1 MLFVPFVTDF
11 FCLFVA
17 EPWYDASAF
26 LDLAAREVQMQYPI
40 AIIASVALFFSL
52 GTRERLEIRDSF
64 EFEPSAQTVR
74 KIRWPKRSIEV
85 ALSTSLL
92 SPGANIKSDS
102 DVVGAARRALARWS
116 SLSNINF
123 VITWS
128 TATSVS
134 PADAGDGVSLLTI
147 AGTPENE
154 AFNSEATTGRT
165 RVFFDPETGNIAEAD
180 ISINPKPRAEDGTQL
195 QFSTDGTPG
204 TYDLEATFTH
214 EIGHM
219 LGLDH
224 SSVLSSTMQG
234 RQAFNGTFGLPALT
248 ERTLSEEDRQKIRG
262 LYGPKLK
269 LGRIEGRLVDNRTP
283 GTLMPLNGVNVWA
296 ENVVNG
302 RLIAS
307 DVTAEDGTYRLEG
320 LAPGLYRV
328 VVASGADTAQKFRSF
343 ELSSQIIVKPDVAT
357 PLSSSLVPQQASVL
371 NPKVIGLNAEL
382 STVALPLTPG
392 KRVKIYFGGE
402 GVDQVPGTSI
412 AVNSPFFT
420 VDPATLAREQIAA
433 PFPVVSIELQVAA
446 NAPFGDYTL
455 RLQSNSGETAY
466 VPGAITIDPGAASTF
481 ANPVDDFRFF
491 VTQQYTDLT
500 GREPDSA
507 MLDKLTAQLSGCNS
521 RSDCLRMRRIEIS
534 TNLLVEN
541 ELPATGV
548 FLYGLYSA
556 ALGRQPRYAEL
567 ETDRAL
573 ILGQKSELEAMR
585 LALTTAF
592 MERGE
597 FKRRFPATMKP
608 SDFVDSLLAT
618 IVQTTGVDLASERS
632 LLIGLLD
639 DSANGRAAVL
649 TRLASDQ
656 RVVDANYNHALV
668 LFQYFTYLRRNP
680 DEAAYNA
687 WVNTLKSKPLRD
699 PDAARSL
706 VCNFLN
712 STEYQNRFTM
722 VATHTNRECN

>member
-1 MLFVPFVTDF
+1 
-11 FCLFVA
+11 
-17 EPWYDASAF
+17 
-26 LDLAAREVQMQYPI
+26 MQYPV
-40 AIIASVALFFSL
+40 AIIASLALFFSL

-74 KIRWPKRSIEV
+74 KIRWPRKTIEV

-92 SPGANIKSDS
+92 TPGANIKPDS

-123 VITWS
+123 LVTWS
-128 TATSVS
+128 SATSVS

-147 AGTPENE
+147 AVTPENE

-180 ISINPKPRAEDGTQL
+180 ISINPRPRAEDGTEL

-214 EIGHM
+214 EIGHL

-248 ERTLSEEDRQKIRG
+248 ERTLSEDDRQKIRS
-262 LYGPKLK
+262 LYGPKLR
-269 LGRIEGRLVDNRTP
+269 LGRIEGRLVDNRTT
-283 GTLMPLNGVNVWA
+283 GVLAPLNGVTVWA
-296 ENVVNG
+296 ENVANG

-307 DVTAEDGTYRLEG
+307 DVTADDGTYHLDG
-320 LAPGLYRV
+320 LVPGQYRV
-328 VVASGADTAQKFRSF
+328 VVAPAVEATQKFRSF
-343 ELSSQIIVKPDVAT
+343 ELSSQVAVKADVAT
-357 PLSSSLVPQQASVL
+357 PLNSNLVPPQASSL

-392 KRVKIYFGGE
+392 KRVKIYLGGE

-412 AVNSPFFT
+412 GVNSPFFT

-433 PFPVVSIELQVAA
+433 PFPIVSIELQVAA

-466 VPGAITIDPGAASTF
+466 VPGAITIDPGVSSTF
-481 ANPVDDFRFF
+481 SNPVDDFRFF
-491 VTQQYTDLT
+491 VTQQYADLV
-500 GREPDSA
+500 GHEPDA
-507 MLDKLTAQLSGCNS
+507 ATLDKLTAQLNGCNL
-521 RSDCLRMRRIEIS
+521 RSDCLRSRRVDIS

-548 FLYGLYSA
+548 FLYGLYSTG
-556 ALGRQPRYAEL
+556 LGRQPRYAEL
-567 ETDRAL
+567 ETDRAV
-573 ILGQKSELEAMR
+573 ILAQKSELEAVR
-585 LALTTAF
+585 LALASAF
-592 MERGE
+592 VDRAE
-597 FKRRFPATMKP
+597 FKRKYPATMKP
-608 SDFVDSLLAT
+608 SEFVDSLLAT
-618 IVQTTGVDLASERS
+618 IVQTTGVDLSSERS

-639 DSANGRAAVL
+639 DPANGRAAVL

-680 DEAAYNA
+680 DEAGLNA
-687 WVNTLKSKPLRD
+687 WVNALKSKPLRD
-699 PDAARSL
+699 PEAARSL

-712 STEYQNRFTM
+712 SAEYQSRFTM
-722 VATHTNRECN
+722 NPTHNSRECN

>member
-1 MLFVPFVTDF
+1 
-11 FCLFVA
+11 
-17 EPWYDASAF
+17 
-26 LDLAAREVQMQYPI
+26 MQYPV
-40 AIIASVALFFSL
+40 AIITSVALFFAL
-52 GTRERLEIRDSF
+52 GSRERLEIRDSF

-74 KIRWPKRSIEV
+74 KIRWPRKTIEV

-92 SPGANIKSDS
+92 SPGANIKPDS

-123 VITWS
+123 IVTWS
-128 TATSVS
+128 PATSVS
-134 PADAGDGVSLLTI
+134 PAEAGDGISLLTI
-147 AGTPENE
+147 AVNPENE

-180 ISINPKPRAEDGTQL
+180 ISINPRPRANDGAEL

-214 EIGHM
+214 EIGHL

-224 SSVLSSTMQG
+224 SSVLSSTMQS
-234 RQAFNGTFGLPALT
+234 RQAYNGTFGLPALT

-262 LYGPKLK
+262 LYGPKLR

-283 GTLMPLNGVNVWA
+283 GALTPLNGVSVWA

-302 RLIAS
+302 RLIAG
-307 DVTAEDGTYRLEG
+307 DVTAEDGTYHLEG
-320 LAPGLYRV
+320 LTPGQYRV

-343 ELSSQIIVKPDVAT
+343 ELSSQVVVKADVAT
-357 PLSSSLVPQQASVL
+357 PLNSSLVPPQASFL
-371 NPKVIGLNAEL
+371 NAKVIGLNAEL
-382 STVALPLTPG
+382 STVALPLAPG
-392 KRVKIYFGGE
+392 KRVKIYLGGE

-420 VDPATLAREQIAA
+420 VDPATLTREQIAA
-433 PFPVVSIELQVAA
+433 PFPVVSIELQVAP
-446 NAPFGDYTL
+446 NTPFGDYTL
-455 RLQSNSGETAY
+455 RLQSNTGETAY
-466 VPGAITIDPGAASTF
+466 VPGAITIDPGVASTF
-481 ANPVDDFRFF
+481 SNPVDDFRFF

-507 MLDKLTAQLSGCNS
+507 ALDKLTAQLAGCNS
-521 RSDCLRMRRIEIS
+521 RSDCLRVRRIEIS

-556 ALGRQPRYAEL
+556 GLGRPPRYAEL

-573 ILGQKSELEAMR
+573 VLNQKSELEAVR
-585 LALTTAF
+585 LALASAF
-592 MERGE
+592 VERAE
-597 FKRRFPATMKP
+597 FKRKFPVTMKP
-608 SDFVDSLLAT
+608 AEFVDSLLAT
-618 IVQTTGVDLASERS
+618 IAQTTGVDLASERS
-632 LLIGLLD
+632 LMIGLLD

-668 LFQYFTYLRRNP
+668 LFQYLTYLRRNP
-680 DEAAYNA
+680 DEAGFNA
-687 WVNTLKSKPLRD
+687 WVNTLKNKPLRD
-699 PDAARSL
+699 PDAARAL

-712 STEYQNRFTM
+712 SAEYQNRFGM
-722 VATHTNRECN
+722 VTPHSNRDCN